1 MIRVFVRTDETMPEH
16 EIIIISQ
23 DATMAEALGAID
35 NCFLGDKDD
44 LIEIK
49 SGLECDQLFIRASAI
64 KFIRVTE
71 ERENE

>member
-16 EIIIISQ
+16 EIIIRQ
-23 DATMAEALGAID
+23 DATMSEALGAID
-35 NCFLGDKDD
+35 ACVLGKKDD
-44 LIEIK
+44 LIGVK
-49 SGLECDQLFIRASAI
+49 SGLSCDQLFIRASAI